1 MGRALAGAERARAG
15 LIACALAMVAACAVP
30 ASVGASQHRD
40 PIHKIRHVVIVMQE
54 NRSFDEYFGTFPHAD
69 GLPRDSRGRFTTCV
83 PDPRA
88 GRCQRPFHDPADTNA
103 GGPHYH
109 ESAVMDVDHGRMDG
123 FIRSVE
129 QSQDLDT
136 DKTACMVAGHAPSC
150 VDVMGY

>member
-1 MGRALAGAERARAG
+1 
-15 LIACALAMVAACAVP
+15 MVAACAIP

-54 NRSFDEYFGTFPHAD
+54 NRSFDEYFGTFPGAD
-69 GLPRDSRGRFTTCV
+69 GLPRDSRGRFTRCV

-88 GRCQRPFHDPADTNA
+88 GRCQRPFHGPADTNA

-136 DKTACMVAGHAPSC
+136 DKTACMVA
-150 VDVMGY
+150 V